1 MATRGRKKPPT
12 PPPVVQP
19 TAVVQEVVE
28 PEKPKL
34 HPGLYGRVVIVLPY
48 DAAEEVARI
57 QSIQERISC
66 EKLKLGTISRSAL
79 ASRSF
84 KPDEMS
90 DANFDI
96 LTGFVLID
104 SEVRLYVIEGLAEG
118 CIKTLISEL
127 PRQKSNETTFK
138 YLMNIEVKFDQ
149 RLYLEFGADLKRIK
163 LREPL
168 QKILLNPDIYIK
180 AKVSEELMETLN
192 KSMELRRA
200 DRLKFV
206 RDFNICPTVS
216 NLYLLERKYGD
227 ALTDMDIYG
236 KSSKVKKVE
245 FKETAS
251 LSPKAKSPEKSKE
264 MGSKRNRV
272 KVKDDLDMDNPAFLA
287 RLEER
292 KAGGVKDFKVSNKE
306 KVRETSDINAITR
319 PKDYLKPEHETGEVF
334 IYSGQKLNYTEHMK
348 WKLANEF
355 LQDPKHFYTLSP
367 DYLTLSW
374 PLVDEDKL
382 KAEER
387 EKFSGTRL
395 KYK

>member
-1 MATRGRKKPPT
+1 MAARARKKQPSPPPPV
-12 PPPVVQP
+12 PPPVV
-19 TAVVQEVVE
+19 VQEVHE

-48 DAAEEVARI
+48 DSPDYVAKI

-66 EKLKLGTISRSAL
+66 EKLKLGTVSRSAL

-84 KPDEMS
+84 KPEEIA

-104 SEVRLYVIEGLAEG
+104 SDIRLYVIEGLADG
-118 CIKTLISEL
+118 CIKTLVSEL
-127 PRQKSNETTFK
+127 PRDMPNQSNLKF
-138 YLMNIEVKFDQ
+138 LMNLDVKFDQ

-163 LREPL
+163 LRESL
-168 QKILLNPDIYIK
+168 QRILLNPDIYIK

-192 KSMELRRA
+192 KCMELRRA

-206 RDFNICPTVS
+206 RDFSICPTVS
-216 NLYLLERKYGD
+216 NLFLLERKYGD

-236 KSSKVKKVE
+236 KTSKVKKVE
-245 FKETAS
+245 FKETTS
-251 LSPKAKSPEKSKE
+251 LSPKARSPEKPKE
-264 MGSKRNRV
+264 KKVRM
-272 KVKDDLDMDNPAFLA
+272 KVKDDLDMNNNEFEE
-287 RLEER
+287 RIEER
-292 KAGGVKDFKVSNKE
+292 KRNPAKNFKSVNKE
-306 KVRETSDINAITR
+306 KVREKSDFNSVTI
-319 PKDYLKPEHETGEVF
+319 PKDYLKQEHETGEIFV
-334 IYSGQKLNYTEHMK
+334 YSGQKLNYTELMK
-348 WKLANEF
+348 WKLSNEF

-367 DYLTLSW
+367 DHLTLSW

>member
-1 MATRGRKKPPT
+1 MANRARKKVPT
-12 PPPVVQP
+12 PPPAVVQQP
-19 TAVVQEVVE
+19 VVVQEVVE

-48 DAAEEVARI
+48 DSPEEVSRI

-66 EKLKLGTISRSAL
+66 EKLKLGTINRSAL

-84 KPDEMS
+84 KPDEIS
-90 DANFDI
+90 DPNFDI

-104 SEVRLYVIEGLAEG
+104 SDIRLYVIEGLLEG
-118 CIKTLISEL
+118 CIKTLISQL
-127 PRQKSNETTFK
+127 PRQQANESNFK
-138 YLMNIEVKFDQ
+138 YLMNLEVKFDQ

-168 QKILLNPDIYIK
+168 QKILMNPDIYIK

-192 KSMELRRA
+192 KCMELRRA
-200 DRLKFV
+200 DRLKLV

-227 ALTDMDIYG
+227 ALTDLDIYG

-251 LSPKAKSPEKSKE
+251 LSPKAKSPEKPKE
-264 MGSKRNRV
+264 KRTRI
-272 KVKDDLDMDNPAFLA
+272 KVKDDLDMNNQAFLA

-292 KAGGVKDFKVSNKE
+292 KTGAVKDFKQTNKE
-306 KVRETSDINAITR
+306 KVRETSDINAVTR

-348 WKLANEF
+348 WKLSNEF
-355 LQDPKHFYTLSP
+355 LQDPKHFYALSP